1 MHWPFKPATK
11 EEHFGMAMEDG
22 SMRQLRVTI
31 PDGVEFA
38 DLCLSRDAGEGLL
51 RFKMAPIEAICEA
64 SDLDLD
70 AIVQGPRPLV
80 GLLIAAWYEAHLA
93 QGGAPDPVQEDLLEE
108 TRLEMEHGG
117 GFTYPPGHA

>member
-11 EEHFGMAMEDG
+11 EEHFGMAMEES

-38 DLCLSRDAGEGLL
+38 DLCLSRDINNGLL

-70 AIVQGPRPLV
+70 AMVEGPRPLV

-93 QGGAPDPVQEDLLEE
+93 QGGAPDPVQEDLVEE
-108 TRLEMEHGG
+108 ARLEMEHGG